1 MDSVLT
7 LVINL
12 ERSKDRLRRI
22 GAALDLQGIGWER
35 LAAVDGRALDQATVD
50 SSLDVERYCRQHGMT
65 PLPGELGCYL
75 SHLEAFKRLM
85 DSPFQFGLILEDD
98 VMPQPAL
105 AEIVRT
111 LTGMPERWD
120 MVKLSAV
127 HSGTPIPTQP
137 LGGPHHLA
145 VMLSRCTGS
154 SAYLVN
160 RRAAKAY
167 LAGLLPMSLPYDHE
181 FDKGWKYGLKIRR
194 VVPEVALHDMGAAS
208 TISQAATTP
217 SRKFRW
223 HKRLAAHR
231 YRLGN
236 ELRRLS
242 HGLMQV
248 CKEKLRI

>member
-1 MDSVLT
+1 MESVLT

-12 ERSKDRLRRI
+12 ERSTERLRRI
-22 GAALDLQGIGWER
+22 GTTLDLQGIRWER
-35 LAAVDGRALDQATVD
+35 LPAVDGRALDQATVAR
-50 SSLDVERYCRQHGMT
+50 SLDVYSFGRQHGMT

-75 SHLEAFKRLM
+75 SHVEAFKRLM
-85 DSPFQFGLILEDD
+85 ASPFEFGLILEDD
-98 VMPQPAL
+98 VVPQPAL
-105 AEIVRT
+105 AQVVRT
-111 LTGMPERWD
+111 LVGMSERWD

-127 HSGTPIPTQP
+127 HSGTPFRTAS

-160 RRAAKAY
+160 RRAAQAY

-181 FDKGWKYGLKIRR
+181 YDKGWKYGLKVRR
-194 VVPEVALHDMGAAS
+194 VVPEVALHDAGVAS
-208 TISQAATTP
+208 TISQAAATP

-223 HKRLAAHR
+223 FRRLSTHR
-231 YRLGN
+231 YRLAN

-242 HGLMQV
+242 HGLLQV
-248 CKEKLRI
+248 CKEKLRT